1 MAADAD
7 SLWREVE
14 KLPCNI
20 TVEAH
25 VPGFTLNKLLG
36 LRVKS
41 VVRTQLPASASPA
54 VRVNGTVVASGD
66 FEVLGRR
73 LAVRLTE
80 LE

>member
-1 MAADAD
+1 MR
-7 SLWREVE
+7 WKEVE

-20 TVEAH
+20 SVEAH

-41 VVRTQLPASASPA
+41 VVRSQLPASASPP
-54 VRVNGTVVASGD
+54 VRVNGAIVASGD
-66 FEVLGRR
+66 FEVLGKR